1 MFWKQQLEELIKG
14 LDEER
19 AEELR
24 RLFEKVRAAPESP
37 LPSDTDRTREN
48 IYSTFFSC
56 AGDIIIMHGL
66 DGQIIDANRI
76 TCNRLGY
83 TLEEMQGSH
92 FSMLTGSHTK
102 DRIEYVLGRVVSRG
116 NYSFETV
123 FVSKGGRQVPVE
135 VSARIVT
142 HGEQDVVL
150 SIARDISAR
159 KVAEEII
166 LEQKVFLSQI
176 IKNLPVG
183 LFVKKVK
190 NDLRYTLWNSR
201 MEEMTGHPREKAIGK
216 TDRELFRENG
226 LNWRNMTDQE
236 AIRTGLPVEA
246 CSRERTPDGEET
258 VYHVVKIPVMDAEG
272 KADAIL
278 GIVENITDRVRAE
291 GEIRKAHDDLERRV
305 EQRTA
310 ELLGVNERLRI
321 AEEKFRSIFE
331 NSILG
336 IFRMN
341 LDGRVL
347 VCNQSLARMFGYES
361 AEELIQASQ
370 ERPESL
376 HGDMR
381 NREELQKRLLA
392 GEDFEPFEYEYRRA
406 DGSVFTGRTHIR
418 LLRDRRDN
426 YPYLEG
432 FIEDM
437 SESKAFQQRLEQS
450 QRDYRILY
458 EQASEAIFLLDL
470 KGRVLDANPMVTEIL
485 GYGLDEIRAMDPRD
499 LITRDMER
507 IREELRAVKSGKT
520 LRLELN
526 LRTGSGREITAD
538 LSARLLEGGRILA
551 MLRDNTER
559 TAMEGALRSAKEEAE
574 QASQAKSEFLANMSH
589 EIRTPLGG
597 IIGMTDMVLGAG
609 LQPQQA
615 EYVKGIKEASRSLL
629 EIINDIL
636 DFSKIEAR
644 KMEIAL
650 EPFQLRERLEI
661 VVGTFRLAAM
671 EKSLELRSVV
681 PDDLPDGYMGDACRI
696 GQVLSNLVGN
706 AVKFT
711 EEGFVEMRVRM
722 LERTEDSARLEFSV
736 TDTGIGISEA
746 DQGRLFDVFSQ
757 LEPSL
762 SKRHRGTG
770 LGLAIS
776 KRLVEM
782 MGGEIFVRSR
792 VGEGSCFTFRLELP
806 FAEPSAEAQETEREN
821 VSQEGRR
828 VLLAE
833 DNELNQEFLTFFLK
847 DAGHS
852 VRVACNGHEVLTA
865 LREETFD
872 LVLMDIQMPEMDG
885 LETTAHIRAG
895 ETAAPRDI
903 PIVALTAYAMKG
915 DRERMLK
922 AGMDDYL
929 SKPVDME
936 KLYKIIA
943 RLTGERR
950 AASEA

>member
-1 MFWKQQLEELIKG
+1 MPWKQQLERLLTG
-14 LDEER
+14 VDPER
-19 AEELR
+19 ADALR
-24 RLFEKVRAAPESP
+24 QLFATIRSAPEAP
-37 LPSDTDRTREN
+37 LPSDTERQREN

-56 AGDIIIMHGL
+56 AGDIIIMHRL
-66 DGQIIDANRI
+66 DGTIIDANRM

-83 TLEEMQGSH
+83 SLEELIGKH
-92 FSMLTGSHTK
+92 FSQLTGEQFRS
-102 DRIEYVLGRVVSRG
+102 RVDKVFSRVASRG
-116 NYSFETV
+116 NYSFEAV
-123 FVSKGGRQVPVE
+123 FRSRSGRQVPVE
-135 VSARIVT
+135 ISARIVT
-142 HGEQDVVL
+142 HGEQEVVL

-166 LEQKVFLSQI
+166 LEQKLFLSQI

-190 NDLRYTLWNSR
+190 NDLRYTLWNSK
-201 MEEMTGHPREKAIGK
+201 MEEMTGLERERIIGK
-216 TDRELFRENG
+216 TDQDLFDEQGNAWREQSD
-226 LNWRNMTDQE
+226 RN
-236 AIRTGLPVEA
+236 AVLIRSPVEL
-246 CSRERTPDGEET
+246 CVRERLSEKLEA
-258 VYHVVKIPVMDAEG
+258 VLHVVKIPILDSEG
-272 KADAIL
+272 KADAVL
-278 GIVENITDRVRAE
+278 GIVEDITDRVRAE
-291 GEIRKAHDDLERRV
+291 EQIRRAHDDLERRV
-305 EQRTA
+305 EQRTS
-310 ELLGVNERLRI
+310 ELLGVNERLCI
-321 AEEKFRSIFE
+321 AEEKFRGIFE

-336 IFRMN
+336 IFRTN
-341 LDGRVL
+341 LEGRIL
-347 VCNQSLARMFGYES
+347 VCNMSLARMFGYES
-361 AEELIQASQ
+361 PEELIQVSEERPDALLGDKSDQ
-370 ERPESL
+370 ERLQKLVLS
-376 HGDMR
+376 G
-381 NREELQKRLLA
+381 EEL
-392 GEDFEPFEYEYRRA
+392 EPFEYEYRRA
-406 DGSVFTGRTHIR
+406 DNTTFTGRTHVR

-437 SESKAFQQRLEQS
+437 SESQAYQRRLEQS
-450 QRDYRILY
+450 QRDYRSLY

-485 GYGLDEIRAMDPRD
+485 GYSLEEIKAMDPRE
-499 LITRDMER
+499 LISRDTER
-507 IREELRAVKSGKT
+507 VREELRSVKNGTT
-520 LRLELN
+520 LRTEMN
-526 LRTGSGREITAD
+526 LRTGFGREITVD

-551 MLRDNTER
+551 MFRDNTER
-559 TAMEGALRSAKEEAE
+559 TAMEDALRSAKEEAE

-615 EYVKGIKEASRSLL
+615 EYVKSIKEASRSLL

-644 KMEIAL
+644 KMEIAE
-650 EPFQLRERLEI
+650 EPFQLRERLEV

-671 EKSLELRSVV
+671 EKNLDLRSTV
-681 PDDLPDGYMGDACRI
+681 PEDLPDRYLGDSCRI

-706 AVKFT
+706 AIKFT
-711 EEGFVEMRVRM
+711 DHGSVAMDVKLIEENNRR
-722 LERTEDSARLEFSV
+722 ARLQFSV
-736 TDTGIGISEA
+736 TDTGIGISDA

-782 MGGEIFVRSR
+782 MGGEIHVRSKE
-792 VGEGSCFTFRLELP
+792 GEGSRFYFEIELP
-806 FAEPSAEAQETEREN
+806 CAEPAEEASSEATESASAL
-821 VSQEGRR
+821 GKR

-833 DNELNQEFLTFFLK
+833 DNELNQEFLTYFLK

-852 VRVACNGHEVLTA
+852 VRVANNGHEVLTA
-865 LREETFD
+865 LNEEPFD
-872 LVLMDIQMPEMDG
+872 VVLMDIQMPEMDG
-885 LETTAHIRAG
+885 LEATRHIRSGVTSAR
-895 ETAAPRDI
+895 PDI

-915 DRERMLK
+915 DRERMIK
-922 AGMDDYL
+922 AGMDDYM

-936 KLYKIIA
+936 KLFTIIS
-943 RLTGERR
+943 RLTDPDRT
-950 AASEA
+950 